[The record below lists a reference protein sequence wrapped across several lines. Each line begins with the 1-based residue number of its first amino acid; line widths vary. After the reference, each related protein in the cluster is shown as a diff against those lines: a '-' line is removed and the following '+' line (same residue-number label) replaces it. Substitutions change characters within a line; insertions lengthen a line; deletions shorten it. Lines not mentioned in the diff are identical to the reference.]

1 MLSLVDNGRRRNRAG
16 EHIPGPSFVLL
27 LFLTLLCFLHDL
39 LDLLAE
45 LRGHLKQCSQ
55 KDEVAA
61 DSFLD
66 VPGCYPMN
74 GLST

>member
-27 LFLTLLCFLHDL
+27 LFLTLLCFLHGL
-39 LDLLAE
+39 LDLLAD

>member
-1 MLSLVDNGRRRNRAG
+1 
-16 EHIPGPSFVLL
+16 